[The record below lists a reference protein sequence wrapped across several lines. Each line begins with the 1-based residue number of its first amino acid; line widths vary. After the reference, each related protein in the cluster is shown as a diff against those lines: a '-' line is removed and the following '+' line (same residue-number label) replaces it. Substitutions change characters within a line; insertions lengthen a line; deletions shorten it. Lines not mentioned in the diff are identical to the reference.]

1 MQNTESHRQISTLLS
16 PSTTVSSRIVYYFI
30 IAMSL
35 VVLSCG
41 SSSVAPQLC
50 PADVDVLSTITD
62 VDGTQYKISVDGNVY
77 KVVGN
82 SCELFLR
89 YFEPNFE
96 ANGYEHRGDSVFLRS
111 DQGPFPTRNNFIED
125 FERYGAYP
133 DLFIQSMVDTDRFWN
148 TMILQG
154 PQSPTIA
161 DYVALRACILRGTCT
176 FRDNR
181 IDIATDPLNPL
192 NKVMKFTAVAPSAS
206 MVTSK
211 SSIESTIAYFKK
223 GSELWY
229 EARYLF
235 TGELPYSIADFECQW
250 FDQSPGPRIV
260 ISNGALAIENKFG
273 NKLKFR
279 QSSAVPIPIGA
290 WVTIKV
296 HFVFD
301 DQMGRVELWQDGA
314 KILDVNA
321 PTLPLVNAIQTNIE
335 VGISATS
342 NACVLYVD
350 NVRLQDRPF

>member
-1 MQNTESHRQISTLLS
+1 M
-16 PSTTVSSRIVYYFI
+16 
-30 IAMSL
+30 AL

-111 DQGPFPTRNNFIED
+111 DQGPFPARNNFIDD

-154 PQSPTIA
+154 PQSPSIA

-211 SSIESTIAYFKK
+211 
-223 GSELWY
+223 
-229 EARYLF
+229 
-235 TGELPYSIADFECQW
+235 
-250 FDQSPGPRIV
+250 
-260 ISNGALAIENKFG
+260 
-273 NKLKFR
+273 
-279 QSSAVPIPIGA
+279 
-290 WVTIKV
+290 V
-296 HFVFD
+296 HFAFD

-321 PTLPLVNAIQTNIE
+321 PTLPLVNAIQTIIE
-335 VGISATS
+335 VGISAASKTDLS
-342 NACVLYVD
+342 
-350 NVRLQDRPF
+350 RLAGADRTTIYIKCLSASDVYASPPMMR